1 MIEMVLD
8 IETMPDEISDKLA
21 EQLYGK
27 IEPTKTAI
35 KEGTEAQ
42 YIQAKKD
49 AIAEDFALS
58 PMTGK
63 VLGIG
68 MIVGG
73 VQTYIED
80 TETEMFKFLCNTVR
94 DDSTRLIT
102 FNGKNFDV
110 SFMKIRAA
118 ILGVSLP
125 NFSTKRYDTTWHFD
139 CREILTNFGANPKG
153 TLKEWAIIFGVEP
166 PKDSGKAI
174 HLLTKEERQ
183 TKCLDDCKCT
193 EFIFKRL
200 QPLF

>member
-1 MIEMVLD
+1 MVLD
-8 IETMPDEISDKLA
+8 IETMSCEIPDALA
-21 EQLYGK
+21 RELYGK
-27 IEPTKTAI
+27 IEPTQTAI
-35 KEGTEAQ
+35 KAHKEDE
-42 YIQAKKD
+42 YIKSKQEE
-49 AIAEDFALS
+49 IAEGFALS
-58 PMTGK
+58 PMTGR

-68 MIVGG
+68 IICKDVK
-73 VQTYIED
+73 TYIED
-80 TETEMFKFLCNTVR
+80 TEQGMFKFLCDIAK

-110 SFMKIRAA
+110 PFLKIRAA
-118 ILGVSLP
+118 ILGVPIP

-193 EFIFKRL
+193 EFIYKRL